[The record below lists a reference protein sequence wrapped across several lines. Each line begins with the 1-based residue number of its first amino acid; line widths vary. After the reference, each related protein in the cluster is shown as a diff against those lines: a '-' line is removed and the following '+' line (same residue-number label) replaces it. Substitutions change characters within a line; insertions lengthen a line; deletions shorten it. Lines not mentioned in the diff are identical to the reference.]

1 MLQAAFYEIVS
12 GLWVRNGLQIKGQ
25 AMTYI
30 QCNFCNSM
38 VDADLYLLQVCATQL
53 QPETFLL
60 TVLDQFHMKDWLSLA
75 TFTKPQHLLDSE
87 LETPMLE
94 SCLLFLATL
103 VSIRNY
109 LGKFLSILPEI
120 HVHR

>member
-1 MLQAAFYEIVS
+1 
-12 GLWVRNGLQIKGQ
+12 
-25 AMTYI
+25 MTYI

-109 LGKFLSILPEI
+109 LGKSLSIVPDILA
-120 HVHR
+120 HR